1 MSRIVPIHVNIQR
14 HIHRHVK
21 SSMSLCSWSNMHKLA
36 RVKCMCKYTCITR
49 ARQALPA
56 SESYGRIR
64 GSLVPHREDKR
75 FGQGESILL
84 RVRKRWLRR
93 KKNMHSPN
101 HQLLSW
107 NQNSRETHNC
117 GEVGERIK
125 FHRSNSSQFPGH
137 DSRNSMLQHVDRFRD
152 AFMERA
158 INGRH

>member
-36 RVKCMCKYTCITR
+36 RVKCMCKHTCITR
-49 ARQALPA
+49 AIQDLPA
-56 SESYGRIR
+56 SESYRRIR
-64 GSLVPHREDKR
+64 GSLVPHRETSALVK
-75 FGQGESILL
+75 ESPYCYEFENGGSDE
-84 RVRKRWLRR
+84 RR
-93 KKNMHSPN
+93 TCTLQIISFCRGTKTEGN
-101 HQLLSW
+101 
-107 NQNSRETHNC
+107 THNC